1 MRSTRLWVVVVGL
14 QLLILAS
21 QWGGSATSLPQAQAQ
36 VPDAG
41 AQRIAMIDQLKEL
54 NAKVDKLVDLLGSG
68 DLQVRVAKDDEK
80 K

>member
-1 MRSTRLWVVVVGL
+1 
-14 QLLILAS
+14 
-21 QWGGSATSLPQAQAQ
+21 
-36 VPDAG
+36 
-41 AQRIAMIDQLKEL
+41 LKEL